1 MDFSFLLR
9 GIFTALVGVVCY
21 YLIEVYRELKGVK
34 KRLGE
39 IEKHLERTNAVETEL
54 VGLAFSDGTRFD
66 IHLKDFGASK
76 IHIVKEVR
84 DITGLGLR
92 ETKELVESAPVIIQK
107 RVSYTAAGNAKKRL
121 EALGAVVEIVPTQLV

>member
-1 MDFSFLLR
+1 MDFNFLLR

-21 YLIEVYRELKGVK
+21 YLIEVYRELKVIR

-39 IEKHLERTNAVETEL
+39 IEKHLERTHAAETEL
-54 VGLAFSDGTRFD
+54 VGSSFSDSTKFD

-84 DITGLGLR
+84 AITGLGLR

-107 RVSYTAAGNAKKRL
+107 GVSYAEAGNAKKRL
-121 EALGAVVEIVPTQLV
+121 EALGAVVEIAPTQLV